1 MGRYEGPYHAMI
13 VGIHGALH
21 LAYITER
28 YEGPYHA
35 IIVRLHRGDY
45 LAYII
50 GRYEGPSMLSGS
62 TVTTAWR
69 VLGLRIED
77 TASRYGG

>member
-1 MGRYEGPYHAMI
+1 MQLSVYLTSKKTLSVTVTKINLLMMFKKIIAVYSEDNMKFI
-13 VGIHGALH
+13 S
-21 LAYITER
+21 
-28 YEGPYHA
+28 A
-35 IIVRLHRGDY
+35 IYG
-45 LAYII
+45 
-50 GRYEGPSMLSGS
+50 SMLSGS